1 MKPATR
7 RSLQWTMLLVL
18 VVVAGIAGLRFGSVL
33 RARNAPVIVEA
44 PEFPFKPGDA
54 FPDVRLADSLGTE
67 TGSLELVRG
76 KHGAVILFLD
86 SNCEGCKDMAVR
98 WEQGVAEGV
107 IEPERIFGITMEM
120 AEKNAQYRVAQ
131 ALSFPIF
138 QDVESAFLNRHG
150 VVTYP
155 MEVVVAASGTIQSLS
170 TDSKTPIDAEFV
182 RAAVNE
188 Q

>member
-1 MKPATR
+1 MKPGTR
-7 RSLQWTMLLVL
+7 RWLQWTMLLVL
-18 VVVAGIAGLRFGSVL
+18 AVVAGIAGLRFGSVL

-67 TGSLELVRG
+67 MGSLELVRG
-76 KHGAVILFLD
+76 KQGAVVLFLD
-86 SNCEGCKDMAVR
+86 PNCEGCTAMASR
-98 WEQGVAEGV
+98 WEQGVTEGV
-107 IEPERIFGITMEM
+107 IEPDRIFGISMET
-120 AEKNAQYRVAQ
+120 AAKNEEYRVAH

-155 MEVVVAASGTIQSLS
+155 MEVVVATSGTIQALS
-170 TDSKTPIDAEFV
+170 TDSKTPIDAASI
-182 RAAVNE
+182 RALVNE